1 MPIKFPSIEYVEE
14 FKKRINESEEY
25 AKAAATW
32 EGDLMFIIEGEG
44 DLMDEGDKFILY
56 LDLWHGKCRDLKL
69 MLDEDEKPDVSFKIR
84 GPESV
89 WRSISEEGTNAI
101 NMIMTNQ
108 LQAEGDMNKLMRATK
123 PAMVL
128 TKIQTGIELE
138 YLTREEADKL
148 RAELEKQQ

>member
-14 FKKRINESEEY
+14 FKKRINESEKY

-89 WRSISEEGTNAI
+89 WRSISEEGANAI

-123 PAMVL
+123 PAIVL
-128 TKIQTGIELE
+128 TEIQTGIELE

-148 RAELEKQQ
+148 RAELEK